1 MTFKLARLP
10 RWLRD
15 FVPLFFWMA
24 LIFALSS
31 QSVLVDIKI
40 FTVE

>member
-1 MTFKLARLP
+1 MTFKLATLP

-15 FVPLFFWMA
+15 FAPLFFWMA

-31 QSVLVDIKI
+31 QSVLVEIEI
-40 FTVE
+40 L